1 MKSSKN
7 KRLSMLNFDNNQVSV
22 HSVVTKYQGFFKMNE
37 YSLQHKLFSGKQSEL
52 FTREVFERGDAVV
65 VMPYDATLDKVL
77 LIEQFRPGAL
87 RGEDSPWL
95 LEFIAGMFDDNESP
109 IEVAIREAKEEANIS
124 LSADNLKPIM
134 QYLSSPGGMSER
146 IHLYLAHFD
155 SESVNS
161 GEVYGLPSENED
173 ILLHLVSR
181 HCALDLLAQGK
192 ITNAA
197 TIIGLQWLA
206 LNYQSLSIK
215 GEGIKGTSTEGNDT
229 QDIHS
234 KNGG

>member
-1 MKSSKN
+1 MESNKN
-7 KRLSMLNFDNNQVSV
+7 KPLPMLKLTNEHVSV
-22 HSVVTKYQGFFKMNE
+22 QSIVTRYQGFFKMNE
-37 YSLQHKLFSGKQSEL
+37 YSLQHKLFSGDYSEV
-52 FTREVFERGDAVV
+52 FTREIFERGDAVV
-65 VMPYDATLDKVL
+65 VMPYDKNLDQVL

-95 LEFIAGMFDDNESP
+95 LEFIAGMFDVNESP
-109 IEVAIREAKEEANIS
+109 VEVAIREAKEEADLI
-124 LSADNLKPIM
+124 LCDNDLRPIM

-155 SESVNS
+155 STKIND
-161 GEVYGLPSENED
+161 GAIHGLPEENED

-181 HCALDLLAQGK
+181 HQALELLTQGK

-206 LNYQSLSIK
+206 MNYQSLS
-215 GEGIKGTSTEGNDT
+215 TEGNSTNND
-229 QDIHS
+229 
-234 KNGG
+234 G

>member
-1 MKSSKN
+1 MQE
-7 KRLSMLNFDNNQVSV
+7 FDNEQVSV

-37 YSLQHKLFSGKQSEL
+37 YSLQHKLFSGKQSQL

-65 VMPYDATLDKVL
+65 VMPYDAKRDKVL
-77 LIEQFRPGAL
+77 LIEQFRAGAI
-87 RGEDSPWL
+87 RGDDSPWL

-109 IEVAIREAKEEANIS
+109 IEVAIREAKEETD
-124 LSADNLKPIM
+124 LTLCPENLVPIM
-134 QYLSSPGGMSER
+134 EYLSSPGGMSER

-155 SESVNS
+155 CEQVID
-161 GEVYGLPSENED
+161 GAIHGLPEENED

-181 HCALDLLAQGK
+181 THAMELMSQGK

-206 LNYQSLSIK
+206 LNYQSLSL
-215 GEGIKGTSTEGNDT
+215 
-229 QDIHS
+229 
-234 KNGG
+234 

>member
-1 MKSSKN
+1 MKSNKN
-7 KRLSMLNFDNNQVSV
+7 NAVAMQEFDNEQVSV
-22 HSVVTKYQGFFKMNE
+22 HSVVTKYHGFFKMNE
-37 YSLQHKLFSGKQSEL
+37 YSLQHKLFSGEQSQV

-65 VMPYDATLDKVL
+65 VMPYDARRDTVL
-77 LIEQFRPGAL
+77 LIEQFRAGAI

-109 IEVAIREAKEEANIS
+109 VEVAIREAKEETDLT
-124 LSADNLKPIM
+124 LSAENLVPIM
-134 QYLSSPGGMSER
+134 EYLSSPGGMSER

-155 SESVNS
+155 SELVIE
-161 GEVYGLPSENED
+161 GATHGLPEENED

-181 HCALDLLAQGK
+181 THAMELLSQGK

-206 LNYQSLSIK
+206 LNYQSLSL
-215 GEGIKGTSTEGNDT
+215 
-229 QDIHS
+229 
-234 KNGG
+234 

>member
-1 MKSSKN
+1 MKSDKD
-7 KRLSMLNFDNNQVSV
+7 KPLAMLQFGNEQVSV
-22 HSVVTKYQGFFKMNE
+22 HSVDTKYQGFFKMNE
-37 YSLQHKLFSGKQSEL
+37 YTLQHKLFSGQQSHT

-65 VMPYDATLDKVL
+65 VMPYDVKQDKVL

-109 IEVAIREAKEEANIS
+109 IDVAIREAKEEADID
-124 LSADNLKPIM
+124 LTDNDLVPIM

-155 SESVNS
+155 SENVNS
-161 GEVYGLPSENED
+161 GDVYGLLEENED
-173 ILLHLVSR
+173 ILLHLVKR
-181 HCALDLLAQGK
+181 NCALDLLAQGK

-206 LNYQSLSIK
+206 MNYQSLS
-215 GEGIKGTSTEGNDT
+215 N
-229 QDIHS
+229 
-234 KNGG
+234 

>member
-1 MKSSKN
+1 MKSNKN
-7 KRLSMLNFDNNQVSV
+7 KTAAMLKFDNEQVSV

-37 YSLQHKLFSGKQSEL
+37 YSLQHQLFSGEQSQI
-52 FTREVFERGDAVV
+52 FTREIFERGDAVV
-65 VMPYDATLDKVL
+65 VMPYDAKLDKVL

-87 RGEDSPWL
+87 RGGDSPWL
-95 LEFIAGMFDDNESP
+95 LEFIAGMFDENETP
-109 IEVAIREAKEEANIS
+109 IEVAIREAKEET
-124 LSADNLKPIM
+124 NLTIFPNDLVPVM

-155 SESVNS
+155 SDQITD
-161 GEVYGLPSENED
+161 GAIHGLPEENED

-181 HCALDLLAQGK
+181 SCALDLLAQGK

-206 LNYQSLSIK
+206 LNYQSLSIQD
-215 GEGIKGTSTEGNDT
+215 TST
-229 QDIHS
+229 
-234 KNGG
+234 K